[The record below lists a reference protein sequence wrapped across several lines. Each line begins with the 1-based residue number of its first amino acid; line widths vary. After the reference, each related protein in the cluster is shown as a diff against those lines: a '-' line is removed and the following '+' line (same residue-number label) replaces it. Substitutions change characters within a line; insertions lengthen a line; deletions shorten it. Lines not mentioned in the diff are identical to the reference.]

1 MGWIMTS
8 ENCWQL
14 HESNTTT
21 TQSIFNNNSMEDKVI
36 FLLDKERYTD
46 QDVQGLTRKDLE
58 KWIAEEDYN
67 DDYTI
72 MKIDANAYNS
82 VSEAIEEEIGFIAPC
97 DVHEIY
103 HVFAFGIK

>member
-14 HESNTTT
+14 HESNATT
-21 TQSIFNNNSMEDKVI
+21 TQSIFNNSMEDKVI

-72 MKIDANAYNS
+72 MKIDASAYNS